1 MFRPMKS
8 KVDFT
13 FFQNE
18 FRSYSLIWAPRLI
31 LMRSDAELQIFIFRS
46 ENIISF
52 LMQSDSAKSDGTK
65 SDLRIRWRESS
76 DVEDSAHRVLKSK
89 NGIGL

>member
-1 MFRPMKS
+1 
-8 KVDFT
+8 
-13 FFQNE
+13 
-18 FRSYSLIWAPRLI
+18 
-31 LMRSDAELQIFIFRS
+31 
-46 ENIISF
+46 
-52 LMQSDSAKSDGTK
+52 MQSDSAKSDGTK